1 MLMVRVNPNHPYNYD
16 YTALWAHYNAVGV
29 CSLCIIDGCFK
40 QSVNNRQIL
49 FFIKTNFI
57 PEKVTPQLDCLME
70 TVMSL
75 MSKPRQIKQW
85 CFGTQG
91 SNCGKT
97 TKTLL
102 LEHEGITHNKQ
113 P

>member
-1 MLMVRVNPNHPYNYD
+1 MVRVNPNHAYNYD

-29 CSLCIIDGCFK
+29 RSLCIIDGCFK
-40 QSVNNRQIL
+40 QSVNYIQFF

-57 PEKVTPQLDCLME
+57 PEKVTQQLDCLME

-75 MSKPRQIKQW
+75 MRKPRQIKQW
-85 CFGTQG
+85 CSGPQG

-102 LEHEGITHNKQ
+102 LEHEGPASNKG